1 MKGRISYEGRM
12 FALFVALLCSLV
24 LAVGMTQAGERDNS
38 AVGSAAVV
46 EAVPPEPM
54 EFWPRRI
61 SSDHTPEIYVQ
72 LSHPVREPLA
82 TIVCETRE
90 FELGTPIYSHRQR
103 LLHSFDMSPVPKG
116 LDASCE
122 LSIRTATGEVFA
134 SPHALTVRA
143 RETPVR
149 VSEVLPRTMSAADEG
164 SLAITGARFSDLV
177 NVVWISANE
186 FRVFERSARVRDA
199 TAGDSVIVPFS
210 PLTCQA
216 PPGEYLVVVENK
228 NRSAAIYDGWFI
240 VSPALDPEIE
250 SVRVSETEGVTR
262 LLVSGFNLE
271 GISGASLDLPAGQLP
286 VAIRRNE
293 GSLVP
298 SITISLPPFTPSE
311 GLKLSNL
318 SVVGDQLSITISG
331 DSKLTQH

>member
-1 MKGRISYEGRM
+1 MK
-12 FALFVALLCSLV
+12 
-24 LAVGMTQAGERDNS
+24 
-38 AVGSAAVV
+38 
-46 EAVPPEPM
+46 
-54 EFWPRRI
+54 FWPRRI
-61 SSDHTPEIYVQ
+61 SSDLTPEIYVQ

-82 TIVCETRE
+82 TMICETRE
-90 FELGTPIYSHRQR
+90 FDLGTPIYSHRQR
-103 LLHSFDMSPVPKG
+103 LLHSFSLSPVPKG
-116 LDASCE
+116 LEASCE
-122 LSIRTATGEVFA
+122 LSILTATGEVFA
-134 SPHALTVRA
+134 SPHALTVRS
-143 RETPVR
+143 REAPAR
-149 VSEVLPRTMSAADEG
+149 VSEVLPRTMSAAAEG

-199 TAGDSVIVPFS
+199 AAGDSVIVPFS

-228 NRSAAIYDGWFI
+228 DRSAAVYDGWFI

-250 SVRVSETEGVTR
+250 SVRVTESEGVTS

-271 GISGASLDLPAGQLP
+271 GISNASLDLPAGQLP
-286 VAIRRNE
+286 VAIHRNE

-298 SITISLPPFTPSE
+298 SITITLPLFTP
-311 GLKLSNL
+311 GAGVKLSNL

-331 DSKLTQH
+331 NSNLTQH